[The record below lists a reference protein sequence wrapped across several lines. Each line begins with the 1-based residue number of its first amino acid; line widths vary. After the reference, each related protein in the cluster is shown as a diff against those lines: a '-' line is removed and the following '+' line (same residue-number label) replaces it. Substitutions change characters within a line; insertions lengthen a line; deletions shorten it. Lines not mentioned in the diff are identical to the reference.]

1 MNQKIF
7 TIFDSK
13 ANAYLTPFFLHMDGM
28 ALRIFKDCINDK
40 NHQFG
45 KHPEDY
51 TLFCIGSWSDDKAKF
66 LTNNPISLGN
76 GIEFKKTG
84 SDFDEAFEEL
94 SEAEKIEEA
103 RAWLE
108 DHKQDKLKFTDP
120 PLGDL
125 KEVN

>member
-13 ANAYLTPFFLHMDGM
+13 AHAYLLPFFLPEQDM
-28 ALRIFKDCINDK
+28 AMRTFLDCVNDD

-51 TLFCIGSWSDDKAKF
+51 TLFNIGSWDDEKAKF

-76 GIEFKKTG
+76 GLEFVNK
-84 SDFDEAFEEL
+84 
-94 SEAEKIEEA
+94 EKQPQ
-103 RAWLE
+103 L
-108 DHKQDKLKFTDP
+108 FTDP
-120 PLGDL
+120 PIGDL
-125 KEVN
+125 KEVK